1 MPVVKTAEWLMAIDA
16 HPDTIDTDLVIAT
29 SLANGDA
36 RVEGVDP
43 DAVSDSV
50 EELVAMGFLESV
62 LATDHP
68 EGEEYILELRFP

>member
-1 MPVVKTAEWLMAIDA
+1 MSAVNTAAWLMAIDA
-16 HPDTIDTDLVIAT
+16 HPDTIDTDLVVAT
-29 SLANGDA
+29 SLTSGDS
-36 RVEGVDP
+36 RVEGIDP

-68 EGEEYILELRFP
+68 EGEEYVLELRFP

>member
-1 MPVVKTAEWLMAIDA
+1 MAIDA
-16 HPDTIDTDLVIAT
+16 HPDTIDTDLVVAT
-29 SLANGDA
+29 SLAGGDS
-36 RVEGVDP
+36 RVEGIDP

-68 EGEEYILELRFP
+68 EGEECVLELRFP